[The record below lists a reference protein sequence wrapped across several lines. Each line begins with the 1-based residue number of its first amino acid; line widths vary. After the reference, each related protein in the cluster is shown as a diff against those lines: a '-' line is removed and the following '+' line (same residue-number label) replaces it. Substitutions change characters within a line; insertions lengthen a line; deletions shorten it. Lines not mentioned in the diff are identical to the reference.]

1 MKTFGFVGISGSG
14 KSYRA
19 PEVAGAR
26 GIKYIIDDGLLISA
40 SRVIAGRSAKKERTR
55 LASVRCAL
63 FFDERQA
70 AEVKKAID
78 KEKPESVMILGTSH
92 AMIEKIASALDL
104 PKVSEFIE
112 ITDVATEEEIKR
124 AREIRRKQGKHV
136 IPVPTFE
143 VKKDFSGYWM
153 DALKKI
159 TGSSKTVQ
167 KPSEKTVVRPTFSYL
182 GEFIISNAALVQIC
196 MYEASKVQNVAK
208 CISCSVRE
216 KENGIDVKIDIA
228 AKLGRN
234 LKNIG
239 KDVMAAVRS
248 AVDNSTAIN
257 VNRVDVNIKT
267 LVKETV

>member
-1 MKTFGFVGISGSG
+1 MGVSGSG

-19 PEVAGAR
+19 PEVAGSR

-40 SRVIAGRSAKKERTR
+40 SRVVAGRSAKKERTR

-63 FFDERQA
+63 FFDKEQA
-70 AEVKKAID
+70 DEVKKAIER
-78 KEKPESVMILGTSH
+78 EKPESIMILGTSH
-92 AMIEKIASALDL
+92 EMIKKIAGVLEL
-104 PKVSEFIE
+104 PEVCEFIE
-112 ITDVATEEEIKR
+112 ISDVATDEEINR

-153 DALKKI
+153 AALKKI

-182 GEFIISNAALVQIC
+182 GEFIISNAALEQIC
-196 MYEASKVQNVAK
+196 MYEASMVADVAK

-216 KENGIDVKIDIA
+216 KEDGIDVKIDIA
-228 AKLGRN
+228 ARLGRN

-239 KDVMAAVRS
+239 KDVMTEVKAAI
-248 AVDNSTAIN
+248 DKSTAIN